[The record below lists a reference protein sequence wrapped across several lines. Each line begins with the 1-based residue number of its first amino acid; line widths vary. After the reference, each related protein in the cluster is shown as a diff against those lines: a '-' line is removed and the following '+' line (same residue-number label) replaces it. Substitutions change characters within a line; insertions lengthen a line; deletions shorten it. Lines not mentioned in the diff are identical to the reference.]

1 MVEIKMDGQDLNST
15 YKLTKK
21 GENSYSFENDEHNLF
36 LIAFSPNDTILQENA
51 YEFGIN
57 NDGNLPSRNDDKL
70 RKTIFVAIEAFFES
84 KNNVLIY
91 QCETGD
97 CKQSIRA
104 RLFQRWFNTYDHRN
118 KYIRKSGMIVAEGV
132 EHYAGI
138 ILRKDNPKV
147 KEVLKLFEEF
157 ISFFNDKPE

>member
-1 MVEIKMDGQDLNST
+1 MVKMKLDELNSCSS

-36 LIAFSPNDTILQENA
+36 LIAFSPNDTILEENT

-57 NDGNLPSRNDDKL
+57 NDGNKPSRNDEKL

-84 KNNVLIY
+84 KDNVLIY

-97 CKQSIRA
+97 CKQALRA
-104 RLFQRWFNTYDHRN
+104 RLFQRWFNMYEHRN
-118 KYIRKSGMIVAEGV
+118 EYISKSGMIIAEGV

-138 ILRKDNPKV
+138 ILRKDNPKA
-147 KEVLKLFEEF
+147 KEVLQLFENF